1 MSMVFLDICLRVG
14 LFLIA
19 VSVLVGFYRLWKGP
33 TLADRV
39 IAIDMMTS
47 GIIGFCALFAILAG
61 FEAYL
66 DIAVALSLVSFI
78 SVVALAR
85 YAERLQRR
93 PDSEGISHD

>member
-1 MSMVFLDICLRVG
+1 MSLMFLDYALRIG

-19 VSVLVGFYRLWKGP
+19 VSVLVGFLRLYKGP

-39 IAIDMMTS
+39 VAIDMMTS
-47 GIIGFCALFAILAG
+47 GVIGFCALFAILAG

-85 YAERLQRR
+85 YAEQLKRR
-93 PDSEGISHD
+93 GDSHD

>member
-1 MSMVFLDICLRVG
+1 MSLIFLNYALRIG

-19 VSVLVGFYRLWKGP
+19 LAVLVGFFRLYKGP
-33 TLADRV
+33 TLADRI

-47 GIIGFCALFAILAG
+47 GIIAFCALFAILAG

-85 YAERLQRR
+85 YAEQLQRR
-93 PDSEGISHD
+93 GDQP